1 MKLKYKKIVL
11 VVTTFTMLIGCM
23 IFTTV
28 DSNKNVEEQNPIEQ
42 QVDGQQNQET
52 ENSEQKEN
60 NVQEVNN
67 EKNTE
72 DTQVENNTQDVN
84 NEKNTEDTQEKTN
97 TQEVNNVEKIENT
110 ENTQE
115 EQNEGIALEKSTNQQ
130 INQLVS
136 NYFKASVNCDMET
149 LGTLV
154 NDVSILKKEELK
166 LKYEFVEDIKN
177 VECYFAEGLSENKYL
192 VYVYS
197 EVKFKDVDTMAP
209 GLSRLTI
216 VKTEE
221 ENYQIFF
228 GADKEME
235 QFVKKADNSE
245 SVQKL
250 VKKVG
255 LKMEEALS
263 NDSKLK
269 ELNEKMTVT
278 NTKEQK
284 QEKEKTKDKTK
295 QEATTE

>member
-11 VVTTFTMLIGCM
+11 VVTTFTMLAGCM

-28 DSNKNVEEQNPIEQ
+28 DSNKNVEEDNLIEQ
-42 QVDGQQNQET
+42 EMDGQQNQET
-52 ENSEQKEN
+52 ENLEQKEN

-67 EKNTE
+67 
-72 DTQVENNTQDVN
+72 
-84 NEKNTEDTQEKTN
+84 TEDTQEEN
-97 TQEVNNVEKIENT
+97 NIQEGNNVEKT

-115 EQNEGIALEKSTNQQ
+115 INNIQEEQNESIVLEKSTNQQ

-136 NYFKASVNCDMET
+136 NYFESSLKCDMEK

-154 NDVSILKKEELK
+154 NDVTVLKKEELK

-221 ENYQIFF
+221 GNYQIFF

-284 QEKEKTKDKTK
+284 QEKEKDKTK
-295 QEATTE
+295 KEDTAE

>member
-97 TQEVNNVEKIENT
+97 TQEVNNVEKI